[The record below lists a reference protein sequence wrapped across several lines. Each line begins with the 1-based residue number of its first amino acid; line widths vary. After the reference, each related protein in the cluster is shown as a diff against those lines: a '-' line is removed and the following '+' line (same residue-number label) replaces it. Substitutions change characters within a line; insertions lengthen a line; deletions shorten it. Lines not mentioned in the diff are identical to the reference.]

1 MSAAVVVVTPSPVR
15 AALSALVEALWLRFA
30 SLALAVRAGMEASP
44 ASLRASLTGVDDA
57 VPPTLR
63 SPGSAR

>member
-1 MSAAVVVVTPSPVR
+1 M
-15 AALSALVEALWLRFA
+15 RFA
-30 SLALAVRAGMEASP
+30 SIVLTVRAGMEASP
-44 ASLRASLTGVDDA
+44 ASLRMSRAGDEEP